1 MSTQCRIARPAPRI
15 PIMVAALAAVTVGLM
30 AAGADA
36 RASGPQ
42 TFTTTISIPAFA
54 SSPPYVMTYGGTFTA
69 AGTVSDS
76 GTVSTEFH
84 FDAVPSPRVGVG
96 ETTQTLTGA
105 EGTVVLRC
113 SQISK
118 SDPLA
123 STGSCAILS
132 ATGAY
137 AGMSGAA
144 KLTGVIVPPP
154 PPQTLP
160 LTFTDTIVLGGN

>member
-1 MSTQCRIARPAPRI
+1 MKRTLIGATMLASL
-15 PIMVAALAAVTVGLM
+15 ALATP
-30 AAGADA
+30 AGAQPPA
-36 RASGPQ
+36 GPE
-42 TFTTTISIPAFA
+42 TITTSLSFPSFPTA
-54 SSPPYVMTYGGTFTA
+54 PPYVGTYSGTFTA